1 MTAKKKH
8 ILVLRFS
15 ALGDV
20 AMTLPV
26 IYSAATA
33 YPEIRFTVVTRP
45 FFARLFIAPPPN
57 VNVCPVDPKKYTG
70 ISGVTRLARELGRL
84 RPTAVADLHNVLRTW
99 LIDSYFRMRNVRVV
113 MVNKKRAGR
122 RTALRSRENQ
132 ENFISRYVNVFKRL
146 GLDFYLT
153 FRSLKL
159 PSASLPLKIEQ
170 PAVGVA
176 PFARYYTK
184 TYPPEM
190 MRRVVE
196 KLCEKG
202 VNVYLFG
209 ARGKEAEIL
218 KGWSEATEGCH
229 SVAGEF
235 AIEEELALMS
245 QMKAMVSMDSANQHL
260 ASLAGAT
267 VITIWGATTPECG
280 FTPYRQD
287 SAGWLR
293 LVTAPECQPCS
304 VAGTPKCPRGNL
316 KCMYGMTPDFIASE
330 IMKKIDK

>member
-1 MTAKKKH
+1 
-8 ILVLRFS
+8 
-15 ALGDV
+15 
-20 AMTLPV
+20 
-26 IYSAATA
+26 
-33 YPEIRFTVVTRP
+33 
-45 FFARLFIAPPPN
+45 
-57 VNVCPVDPKKYTG
+57 
-70 ISGVTRLARELGRL
+70 
-84 RPTAVADLHNVLRTW
+84 
-99 LIDSYFRMRNVRVV
+99 
-113 MVNKKRAGR
+113 
-122 RTALRSRENQ
+122 
-132 ENFISRYVNVFKRL
+132 
-146 GLDFYLT
+146 
-153 FRSLKL
+153 
-159 PSASLPLKIEQ
+159 
-170 PAVGVA
+170 
-176 PFARYYTK
+176 
-184 TYPPEM
+184 M

-202 VNVYLFG
+202 LNVYLFG
-209 ARGKEAEIL
+209 GRGKEAEIL
-218 KGWSEATEGCH
+218 KGWSEATKGCH

-293 LVTAPECQPCS
+293 LVPAPECQPCS

-316 KCMYGMTPDFIASE
+316 KCMYGMAPDFIASE

>member
-1 MTAKKKH
+1 
-8 ILVLRFS
+8 
-15 ALGDV
+15 
-20 AMTLPV
+20 
-26 IYSAATA
+26 
-33 YPEIRFTVVTRP
+33 
-45 FFARLFIAPPPN
+45 
-57 VNVCPVDPKKYTG
+57 
-70 ISGVTRLARELGRL
+70 
-84 RPTAVADLHNVLRTW
+84 
-99 LIDSYFRMRNVRVV
+99 

-146 GLDFYLT
+146 GLDFDLT

-202 VNVYLFG
+202 LNVYLFG
-209 ARGKEAEIL
+209 GRGKEAEIL
-218 KGWSEATEGCH
+218 KGWSEATKGCH

-267 VITIWGATTPECG
+267 VITIWGRPHLNAVSPLIGRTP
-280 FTPYRQD
+280 QD
-287 SAGWLR
+287 GCDSFRRPSASPVRWPGLQN
-293 LVTAPECQPCS
+293 VPA
-304 VAGTPKCPRGNL
+304 A
-316 KCMYGMTPDFIASE
+316 I
-330 IMKKIDK
+330 